1 MVFVLRPTSN
11 YGFLNL
17 RRSADTK
24 DRVLE
29 LRREMGVLRRREF
42 DAETRLHTL
51 TVAAQAA
58 VDVVAPSPAL
68 LVDQLRALPNYVRG
82 QCAPGYTEGRWRLWA
97 WPMHNRTT
105 RGSPSSRQWP

>member
-1 MVFVLRPTSN
+1 
-11 YGFLNL
+11 
-17 RRSADTK
+17 
-24 DRVLE
+24 
-29 LRREMGVLRRREF
+29 MGVLRRREF

-82 QCAPGYTEGRWRLWA
+82 
-97 WPMHNRTT
+97 
-105 RGSPSSRQWP
+105 